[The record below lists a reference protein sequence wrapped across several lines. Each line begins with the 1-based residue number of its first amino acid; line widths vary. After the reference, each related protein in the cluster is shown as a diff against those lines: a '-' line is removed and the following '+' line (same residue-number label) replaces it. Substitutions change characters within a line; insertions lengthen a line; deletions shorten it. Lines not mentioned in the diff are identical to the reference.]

1 MTNNLLP
8 QIKQEQGTLKLENK
22 QALKEAIQNLVAPY
36 KQTVVSESTQK
47 EAKKSRAELNKMM
60 KALDDKRKEIK
71 VEYLKPLDEFEN
83 DMKEVISIVNEG
95 QLDIK
100 NKLDEIE
107 AKRIAEKAEEIKAYI
122 EENATG
128 YEIVW
133 NNQWMN
139 KTYKMEHITD
149 DIQSQITELK
159 MAKERME
166 RDKQSIQT
174 ICDGH
179 SISAVPYIAM
189 FESGTELS
197 EVVQV
202 INHHVEEANKEVE
215 QVAPVVKDEEDTE
228 AMEQAYQDYAMF
240 IDDEDDDLITQTITV
255 TGTIEQLKA
264 MDEYCQ
270 KIGVK
275 IEIA

>member
-36 KQTVVSESTQK
+36 KQTVVSEATQK

-71 VEYLKPLDEFEN
+71 TEYLKPLDEFEN
-83 DMKEVISIVNEG
+83 DMKEVISIVNDG
-95 QLDIK
+95 QLNIK

-107 AKRIAEKAEEIKAYI
+107 AKRIAEKTEEIKAYI
-122 EENATG
+122 EANATG

-133 NNQWMN
+133 NNQWTN

-149 DIQSQITELK
+149 DIQSQITELE

-174 ICDGH
+174 ICDSH

-202 INHHVEEANKEVE
+202 INQHVEEANKEVE
-215 QVAPVVKDEEDTE
+215 QVVPIVKDEDDTD
-228 AMEQAYQDYAMF
+228 AMEQAYQDYSMF

-255 TGTIEQLKA
+255 TGTIEQLKS